1 MKNNQITA
9 SSEYNAQHAAWLGRL
24 RRTKRKGYVG
34 AWCAKHNNHN
44 QWFKVDFRRPVKIA
58 KIATQGRQDASQW
71 VTRYMVYSSL
81 DGIHWS
87 IYRFKNNDKVSILGV
102 LWKHLSVQI
111 VGLAANLLRITLQEG
126 NRYYYAL
133 NILVNLPVASFRCQ
147 VYISR
152 RIFNSHRC
160 WC

>member
-111 VGLAANLLRITLQEG
+111 VSLFFYLCWFSSEPSTYYFARGKSVLLCSKHT
-126 NRYYYAL
+126 
-133 NILVNLPVASFRCQ
+133 CQ
-147 VYISR
+147 SSCCQ
-152 RIFNSHRC
+152 F
-160 WC
+160 